1 MYPVLR
7 LATELAR
14 HRNVPPLA
22 FGETHVTTL
31 TCLPND
37 IDPWMEMNN
46 GRVMTLFDL
55 ARVVLFRRSGM
66 IPVMRTRRWAGAIA
80 GSHIRY
86 RRRVHLWKKVEVR
99 ARFLGYDERFSYAEQ
114 SMWRLSDG
122 ECSAHALLRMAVS
135 SRDGLVPAPEV
146 AAALGVAES
155 PPLPDWAEAWIAA
168 EAQRPWPPE
177 RG

>member
-14 HRNVPPLA
+14 HRNAPTLA
-22 FGETHVTTL
+22 FGEAHVTTL
-31 TCLPND
+31 TCLPGD

-66 IPVMRTRRWAGAIA
+66 IPVMRARRWAGAIA

-86 RRRVHLWKKVEVR
+86 RRRVHLWAKVEVR
-99 ARFLGYDERFSYAEQ
+99 ARFLGFDDRFSYAEQ

-122 ECSAHALLRMAVS
+122 ECSAHAVLRMAVS
-135 SRDGLVPAPEV
+135 SKDGLVPAPEV
-146 AAALGVAES
+146 GAALGVTES
-155 PPLPDWAEAWIAA
+155 PPLPGWAEAWIAA